1 MKESTSWRRAAG
13 DECLHLQVEVV
24 AFILGECVGKEAF
37 EFGLRRQRVFGL
49 RGHKHDNLLVLFC
62 FFFFLIR
69 RNVFESNIKPAVI
82 PTTFFVK

>member
-13 DECLHLQVEVV
+13 DECLHLQLEVV

-37 EFGLRRQRVFGL
+37 EFGLRRQSVFGL

-62 FFFFLIR
+62 FVLFVFFF
-69 RNVFESNIKPAVI
+69 
-82 PTTFFVK
+82 FFFPFFF

>member
-13 DECLHLQVEVV
+13 DECLHLQLEVV

-37 EFGLRRQRVFGL
+37 EFGLRRQSVYGR

-62 FFFFLIR
+62 FFLFFLIR
-69 RNVFESNIKPAVI
+69 RNVLGSNINPAVN
-82 PTTFFVK
+82 PNFFC